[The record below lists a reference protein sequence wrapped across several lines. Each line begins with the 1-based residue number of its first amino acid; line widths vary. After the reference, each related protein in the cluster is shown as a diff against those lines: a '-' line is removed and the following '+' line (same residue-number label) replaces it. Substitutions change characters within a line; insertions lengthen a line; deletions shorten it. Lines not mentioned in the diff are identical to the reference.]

1 MNIAMKNKK
10 SKEEKPKKTF
20 KQELISWILTLAAA
34 VAIGL
39 VIRTF
44 LFVPVKV
51 KGESMQNTLMNKEI
65 VLATKYDY
73 LSGDFHRRD
82 IVICHYPDRGGTL
95 FIKRLIA
102 LPGDTIEMH
111 GGELY
116 VNGELVNESDIDM
129 NTPFTT
135 NLGPYT
141 LGEDEYFVMGDNRG
155 NSNDSR
161 AVGPLTRKM
170 IVGHVQR
177 VIYPFNKFWDKAE

>member
-82 IVICHYPDRGGTL
+82 IVICH
-95 FIKRLIA
+95 
-102 LPGDTIEMH
+102 
-111 GGELY
+111 
-116 VNGELVNESDIDM
+116 
-129 NTPFTT
+129 
-135 NLGPYT
+135 
-141 LGEDEYFVMGDNRG
+141 
-155 NSNDSR
+155 
-161 AVGPLTRKM
+161 
-170 IVGHVQR
+170 
-177 VIYPFNKFWDKAE
+177 

>member
-1 MNIAMKNKK
+1 MRTGMKRKAEK
-10 SKEEKPKKTF
+10 EKPKKASE
-20 KQELISWILTLAAA
+20 QEIISWILTLAAA

-82 IVICHYPDRGGTL
+82 IVICHYPGRGGTL

-111 GGELY
+111 DGQLY
-116 VNGELVNESDIDM
+116 VNSELVDESDIDM
-129 NTPFTT
+129 DTPLHHQPGALHPGRGRVFRHGRQPRQQQRQP
-135 NLGPYT
+135 LRGPA
-141 LGEDEYFVMGDNRG
+141 DPQDDRG
-155 NSNDSR
+155 PR
-161 AVGPLTRKM
+161 AA
-170 IVGHVQR
+170 GHLSLR
-177 VIYPFNKFWDKAE
+177 

>member
-10 SKEEKPKKTF
+10 NKEDKPKKTF

-39 VIRTF
+39 VVRTF

-82 IVICHYPDRGGTL
+82 IVICHYPTGAAPCSSSGSSPCPAIPSRCMT
-95 FIKRLIA
+95 A
-102 LPGDTIEMH
+102 SCTSTA
-111 GGELY
+111 
-116 VNGELVNESDIDM
+116 NWWM
-129 NTPFTT
+129 NPI
-135 NLGPYT
+135 
-141 LGEDEYFVMGDNRG
+141 
-155 NSNDSR
+155 S
-161 AVGPLTRKM
+161 
-170 IVGHVQR
+170 I
-177 VIYPFNKFWDKAE
+177 

>member
-1 MNIAMKNKK
+1 MNIAMKSKK
-10 SKEEKPKKTF
+10 DKKEKPKKTF

-73 LSGDFHRRD
+73 LSGNFNRRD

-116 VNGELVNESDIDM
+116 VNGELVDESDIDM

-161 AVGPLTRKM
+161 AVGPLTRRGPRAA
-170 IVGHVQR
+170 GHLSL
-177 VIYPFNKFWDKAE
+177 